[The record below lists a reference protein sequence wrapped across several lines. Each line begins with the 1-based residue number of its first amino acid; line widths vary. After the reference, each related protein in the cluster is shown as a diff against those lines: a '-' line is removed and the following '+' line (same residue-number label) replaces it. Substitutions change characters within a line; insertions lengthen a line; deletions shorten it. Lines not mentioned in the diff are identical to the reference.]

1 MGNCTCKQTSLDLEA
16 ELSLSADEE
25 EEVLP
30 PTESEEKAEEEE
42 ELLEEEELEAD
53 DDEELELEDEEE
65 EEELELSEEKKD
77 LGKLKDMLLAAV
89 KYLENDKKAEDS
101 EVTEV
106 GKALATLKKNGVNVY
121 AGKKATPAPRRVA
134 AKKPQQTNWMNFS
147 KSIDDINLDEER
159 NNGGMYTWQG

>member
-16 ELSLSADEE
+16 ELRLANDEE
-25 EEVLP
+25 EEILP
-30 PTESEEKAEEEE
+30 PTESEEKQDEEE
-42 ELLEEEELEAD
+42 ELLEEEDVEAE
-53 DDEELELEDEEE
+53 DDEEELEMEDDE
-65 EEELELSEEKKD
+65 EEELELHDEKKD
-77 LGKLKDMLLAAV
+77 LGKLKDMLMAAV
-89 KYLENDKKAEDS
+89 KYLDENDKQASE

-147 KSIDDINLDEER
+147 KSIDDINLEEER
-159 NNGGMYTWQG
+159 SNGGMYTWQG